1 MVIEDVFPDSP
12 FEPWRPVS
20 PENFKGRLKDRD
32 KILRRIPPVIKH
44 GRAEHF
50 FITGK
55 RGMGKTSFINYVS
68 RMAEDE
74 YNMIPIHINNRG
86 GKTVDELIQKLLD
99 EMIREFKKEYLGK
112 KIVDKLLNTIQE
124 FKVAGTGVSL
134 KDTNELIQNIKN
146 HFTDFLIKTCEDLP
160 EDHGIFIVIDDLNGL
175 SENEEFTD
183 WYKGFFE
190 TMDFNEY
197 HLPVIFALISY
208 PEEYEKLCNLNES
221 FFRIFHLIEID
232 NLENKDIADFF
243 KSSFEGVGIEF
254 EEETESLHSMIF
266 FSYGM
271 PLIMQLIGDSIFW
284 NAQEDLKI
292 NNHIVFLSIA
302 EAAEELSKK
311 QLRLKLNK
319 IRSDTY
325 INIFL
330 KLADKGLMTFKK
342 SEFKQYLTTEERK
355 SFDGF
360 LKKAKKLGILESVGK
375 KNSGEYGFVN
385 RLYLVYFLMLS
396 AQEEYKKEHGKM
408 VNLVN

>member
-1 MVIEDVFPDSP
+1 MEFEDVFPDSP

-20 PENFKGRLKDRD
+20 PEKFKGRVKDRD
-32 KILRRIPPVIKH
+32 KILRKVPHVIKQ

-68 RMAEDE
+68 RVAEDE
-74 YNMIPIHINNRG
+74 YHMIPIHINNSG

-99 EMIREFKKEYLGK
+99 ALIREFRKDYLGK
-112 KIVDKLLNTIQE
+112 KVVDKILNTIQE

-134 KDTNELIQNIKN
+134 KDTNQLIQNVKN
-146 HFTDFLIKTCEDLP
+146 HFADFLIKTCEDLP

-175 SENEEFTD
+175 SENEEFTN

-197 HLPVIFALISY
+197 HLPVIFTLISY
-208 PEEYEKLCNLNES
+208 PEEYEKLCDLNES
-221 FFRIFHLIEID
+221 FFRIFNLIEID
-232 NLENKDIADFF
+232 NLDNKDIADFF
-243 KSSFEGVGIEF
+243 VSSFEGVGIEF
-254 EEETESLHSMIF
+254 ENELESLQPMIF

-284 NAQEDLKI
+284 NAQENLKI
-292 NNHIVFLSIA
+292 NNKIVFRGIA

-311 QLRLKLNK
+311 QLKSKLNK
-319 IRSDTY
+319 IRSETY

-342 SEFKQYLTTEERK
+342 SEFKQYLTPDERK
-355 SFDGF
+355 SFEGF
-360 LKKAKKLGILESVGK
+360 LKKAKKLGIIEPIGK

-385 RLYLVYFLMLS
+385 RLYLVYFMMLS
-396 AQEEYKKEHGKM
+396 SQKEYKKR
-408 VNLVN
+408 L

>member
-1 MVIEDVFPDSP
+1 MVFEEVFPDSP

-20 PENFKGRLKDRD
+20 PEKFKGRVKDRD
-32 KILRRIPPVIKH
+32 KILRKVPHVIKQ
-44 GRAEHF
+44 GRSEHF

-68 RMAEDE
+68 RVAEDE
-74 YNMIPIHINNRG
+74 YHMIPIHINNSG

-99 EMIREFKKEYLGK
+99 ALIREFRKDYLGK
-112 KIVDKLLNTIQE
+112 KVVDKILNTIQE

-134 KDTNELIQNIKN
+134 KDTNQLIQNVKN
-146 HFTDFLIKTCEDLP
+146 HFADFLIKTCEDLP

-175 SENEEFTD
+175 SENEEFTN

-197 HLPVIFALISY
+197 HLPVIFTLISY
-208 PEEYEKLCNLNES
+208 PEEYEKLCDLNES
-221 FFRIFHLIEID
+221 FFRIFNLIEID
-232 NLENKDIADFF
+232 NLDNKDIADFF
-243 KSSFEGVGIEF
+243 VSSFEGVGIEF
-254 EEETESLHSMIF
+254 ENELESLQPMIF

-284 NAQEDLKI
+284 NAQENLKI
-292 NNHIVFLSIA
+292 NNKIVFRGIA

-311 QLRLKLNK
+311 QLKSKLNK
-319 IRSDTY
+319 IRSETY

-342 SEFKQYLTTEERK
+342 SEFKQYLTPDERK
-355 SFDGF
+355 SFEGF
-360 LKKAKKLGILESVGK
+360 LKKAKKLGIIEPLGK

-385 RLYLVYFLMLS
+385 RLYLVYFMMLS
-396 AQEEYKKEHGKM
+396 SQKEYKKR
-408 VNLVN
+408 L